1 METLKYEI
9 DMLDVE
15 DADAFL
21 IRFYDENNNPYVVL
35 VDGGR
40 YSDGQKIHD
49 FIRER
54 YDTYTINLAICTHC
68 DDDHYGGL
76 LWLIENMI
84 DNPKT
89 SVDINELWVNDP
101 GKHSWA
107 DDYER
112 RRSDEAVQKQART
125 VYTLQNGKNFLEMV
139 LKLQSSGNPN
149 SDIDVH
155 EAFSNQGKYTAF
167 DGIIEV
173 IGPSV
178 DYYEEK
184 VLKFRHSMKVN
195 KDTSD
200 DEEDEDDTI
209 DIDDEGNVNSKTIDA
224 ATPDDNQHNL
234 SSIIFLFN
242 PSDGNKFLFTGDAGA
257 ESFEKLYDK
266 EDWERIKNIYW
277 LKLPHHGSKRNVT
290 CAMINHLHP
299 HIVYGTSK
307 CYGTWVSKAVV
318 NAFKQVKS
326 LVYLTN
332 THGNIW
338 YHCGIDGRDD
348 YSTAT
353 PD

>member
-9 DMLDVE
+9 DMLDVK

-21 IRFYDENNNPYVVL
+21 IRFYDEKDNPYVVL

-40 YSDGQKIHD
+40 YSDGQMIHD
-49 FIRER
+49 FIRSR
-54 YDTYTINLAICTHC
+54 YNTFTINLAICTHC

-76 LWLIENMI
+76 LWLVENML
-84 DNPKT
+84 DNPDT
-89 SVDINELWVNDP
+89 SVDIKELWVNDP
-101 GKHSWA
+101 GQHSWA
-107 DDYER
+107 DDFER

-139 LKLQSSGNPN
+139 LKLQSSGNSN

-155 EAFSNQGKYTAF
+155 EVFSNQRNYTAF

-209 DIDDEGNVNSKTIDA
+209 DIDDEGNVSSKTIDA

-234 SSIIFLFN
+234 SSIIFLFK
-242 PSDGNKFLFTGDAGA
+242 PSDGKKFLFTGDAGA
-257 ESFEKLYDK
+257 ESFENLEYKS
-266 EDWERIKNIYW
+266 DWEQIKNIYW

-307 CYGTWVSKAVV
+307 CYGSWVSKAVV

-338 YHCGIDGRDD
+338 YHCGTDDRVD